1 MLLSGAKT
9 ASRLRPKPPHQK
21 GLISILI
28 PALETRAELLGGRCL
43 PSIEAQTYSNFE
55 VIVVTESYSSEIDV
69 AVQGR
74 GSNFLY
80 FWGTKRSRALKNADA
95 TSRWCSGA
103 VPNLKLAIRKARGEF
118 FSRMDDD
125 DEWFPEHLEVGINF
139 LLENE
144 LDFASSKALAA
155 DGSEI
160 RESDVASES
169 FGDDYEW
176 KRLEGLVG
184 TPITWLYRSHLRVLR
199 FNANSWKKKINR
211 PVDYDFLLRMAAAG
225 ARFGFNPRVTARQCL
240 RPGAEGLTGHSAF
253 VNESGSGPLD

>member
-1 MLLSGAKT
+1 
-9 ASRLRPKPPHQK
+9 
-21 GLISILI
+21 LI

-55 VIVVTESYSSEIDV
+55 VIVVTESYSSEIDD
-69 AVQGR
+69 AVRGR

-80 FWGTKRSRALKNADA
+80 FWGTKKSRALENADA
-95 TSRWCSGA
+95 KSMWCSGA
-103 VPNLKLAIRKARGEF
+103 VPNLKLASRKARGEF

-125 DEWFPEHLEVGINF
+125 DEWFPEHLETGITF

-144 LDFASSKALAA
+144 LDFASSKALGA

-160 RESDVASES
+160 SGSNVGGED
-169 FGDDYEW
+169 FGDDYKW
-176 KRLEGLVG
+176 KKLEGIVG

-211 PVDYDFLLRMAAAG
+211 PVDYDFMLRMAAAG

-240 RPGAEGLTGHSAF
+240 RPGVEGMTGHKAF
-253 VNESGSGPLD
+253 IKESGTGALS